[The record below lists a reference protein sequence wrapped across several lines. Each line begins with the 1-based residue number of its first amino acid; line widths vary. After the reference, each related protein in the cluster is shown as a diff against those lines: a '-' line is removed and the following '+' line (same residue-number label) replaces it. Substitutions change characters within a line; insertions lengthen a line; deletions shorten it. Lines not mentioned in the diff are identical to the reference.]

1 LLRIPGSDT
10 HGIPEVKPLEK
21 GVITRFSRLV
31 RTPGARRLMKT
42 PIQAVAFLLLLAGLA
57 SSMGKQFN
65 LLFETKQLP
74 IALAP

>member
-1 LLRIPGSDT
+1 
-10 HGIPEVKPLEK
+10 
-21 GVITRFSRLV
+21 
-31 RTPGARRLMKT
+31 MKT